1 MHNSH
6 YRFQLV
12 VYILWVWTR
21 LWWHGS
27 TITLSN
33 RIVGSETIL
42 LLFIISTYLVFRQ
55 RRSLF
60 CSVLFSLN
68 HADLPICHFRSFFNS
83 FHSCTLYLC
92 MGCCEL
98 LHQPLRN
105 ESVAAPAM
113 PWPTM
118 ADGAAVNST
127 DQTSV
132 LRVHRVCAHSVDTYI
147 TFNFSLLQHFP
158 PFSFT

>member
-1 MHNSH
+1 MA
-6 YRFQLV
+6 
-12 VYILWVWTR
+12 YILWVWTS

-27 TITLSN
+27 TIILSN
-33 RIVGSETIL
+33 GIIGSETIL

-55 RRSLF
+55 MRSLF

-68 HADLPICHFRSFFNS
+68 HANLPICHFSIFFFFFFTV
-83 FHSCTLYLC
+83 FHSCTLYRC

-105 ESVAAPAM
+105 ESLVLAPAM
-113 PWPTM
+113 PWPTL

-147 TFNFSLLQHFP
+147 TFNFSLLQHFS
-158 PFSFT
+158 PFSFS